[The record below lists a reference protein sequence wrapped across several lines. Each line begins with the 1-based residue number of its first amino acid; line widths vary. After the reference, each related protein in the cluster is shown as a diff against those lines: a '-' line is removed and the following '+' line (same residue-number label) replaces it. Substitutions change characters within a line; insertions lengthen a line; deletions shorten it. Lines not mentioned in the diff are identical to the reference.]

1 MSQEQKRRE
10 DAAKALIQLKKLP
23 VVFYSDGSTSVH
35 SQPASR
41 KRLREPEPFFIQ
53 PEGKRARQQFEIDA
67 MNELDKAAQ
76 LQFMG
81 PYSKFNPTG
90 HQPTDEMLKEQ
101 INKHI
106 KIEMRLTT
114 IKLDLYKDKAYL
126 YYKNNIHLLP
136 DPLKKSF
143 DALALF
149 ERVLD
154 NDVITVGVLEVYP
167 KYKEYK
173 KIFDTLAKDYYPPP
187 PPPPILLS
195 APGGIP
201 GGFPGLITHRFGE
214 ILRKAAKRSSKAAVL
229 KQLTA
234 FGRKNKRY
242 AKNCLFYREYVARI
256 STGTV

>member
-1 MSQEQKRRE
+1 MTQEQSVT
-10 DAAKALIQLKKLP
+10 DAAEALIQLKKLP
-23 VVFYSDGSTSVH
+23 VVFYSDGSTSVSSTSVH
-35 SQPASR
+35 SQPLSR
-41 KRLREPEPFFIQ
+41 KRLRESEPEPEPFFIQ
-53 PEGKRARQQFEIDA
+53 PQGKRARQQFEIDA

-81 PYSKFNPTG
+81 PYSKFKPTG

-136 DPLKKSF
+136 APLKKSF
-143 DALALF
+143 NALALF

-167 KYKEYK
+167 K
-173 KIFDTLAKDYYPPP
+173 
-187 PPPPILLS
+187 
-195 APGGIP
+195 
-201 GGFPGLITHRFGE
+201 
-214 ILRKAAKRSSKAAVL
+214 
-229 KQLTA
+229 
-234 FGRKNKRY
+234 
-242 AKNCLFYREYVARI
+242 
-256 STGTV
+256 

>member
-1 MSQEQKRRE
+1 MTQEQRE
-10 DAAKALIQLKKLP
+10 RDAAEALIQLKKLP
-23 VVFYSDGSTSVH
+23 VVFYSSGDSTSVSSTSVH
-35 SQPASR
+35 SQPSSR
-41 KRLREPEPFFIQ
+41 KRVREPEPFFIQ
-53 PEGKRARQQFEIDA
+53 PQGKRARQQFEIDA

-81 PYSKFNPTG
+81 PYSKFKPTG

-106 KIEMRLTT
+106 KIELRLAT

-126 YYKNNIHLLP
+126 YYKDNIHLLP

-143 DALALF
+143 NALALF

-154 NDVITVGVLEVYP
+154 SDVITVGILEVYP

-173 KIFDTLAKDYYPPP
+173 KIFDTLAKDYYPPH

-195 APGGIP
+195 APGGI

-229 KQLTA
+229 KQLVA
-234 FGRKNKRY
+234 FGRKNKKY

-256 STGTV
+256 